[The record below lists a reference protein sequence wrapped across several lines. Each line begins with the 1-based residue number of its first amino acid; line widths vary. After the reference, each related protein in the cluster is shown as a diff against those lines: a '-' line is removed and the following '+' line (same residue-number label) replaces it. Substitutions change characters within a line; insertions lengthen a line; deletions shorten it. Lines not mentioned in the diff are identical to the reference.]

1 MKLVVFGATG
11 GTGSQVVERGLAAG
25 HEVTA
30 VARRPEAIART
41 HDHLRVVKGD
51 VLDAASVATA
61 LAGADAVLS
70 AIGPANNKQPGTLI
84 SEGTKHILAACAQHG
99 VRRYVFE
106 SGIMV
111 GDGRGLSWFGR
122 RAVGMF
128 RYANRALCADKRIA
142 EDAIR
147 ASELDW
153 VIVRPVSLVDGA
165 ASGGYVTGVDARLH
179 VATKLTHADVAHFM
193 VECASD
199 PAVVRTIQDIGH

>member
-11 GTGSQVVERGLAAG
+11 GTGSQLVERALAVG
-25 HEVTA
+25 HDVAA

-41 HDHLRVVKGD
+41 HDRLRVVKGD
-51 VLDAASVATA
+51 VLDAASVAA
-61 LAGADAVLS
+61 CVAGADAVLS

-84 SEGTKHILAACAQHG
+84 SDGAKHIVAACAQHG
-99 VRRYVFE
+99 VRRFVFE

-111 GDGRGLSWFGR
+111 GDGRGLSWLGR
-122 RAVGMF
+122 RGVAMF
-128 RYANRALCADKRIA
+128 RFANRALCADKRIA

-153 VIVRPVSLVDGA
+153 VIVRPVSLIDGA
-165 ASGGYVTGVDARLH
+165 ATGSYVTGVDARVH
-179 VATKLTHADVAHFM
+179 VAKKLSHADVAHFM
-193 VECASD
+193 VECATN